1 MKLFQD
7 VLEIAPE
14 KIKVIRNASKA
25 DILKLFSELN
35 KEAET
40 NKLSQSKKRRKK
52 KATRRD
58 TLAADA
64 LAFVKRAN
72 TDRTAFVHEAQHSD
86 LLPEA
91 GAIQTV

>member
-1 MKLFQD
+1 MSYLGD
-7 VLEIAPE
+7 SSAI
-14 KIKVIRNASKA
+14 
-25 DILKLFSELN
+25 D